1 MAVVLITVIETGG
14 ADVSLHD
21 DLILNWAFL
30 DTVTQRSN
38 IDLWLA
44 ELEQWKTRAEAAEAA
59 LAAVPVEAIYYVWLA
74 AVAHSCDNGNYASKD
89 VIAVDIWLAAQHV
102 KPWEV
107 QPCPKCKGTGY
118 RYNIYGEMAE
128 CMDCGARGEAQP

>member
-1 MAVVLITVIETGG
+1 
-14 ADVSLHD
+14 VSLHD

-59 LAAVPVEAIYYVWLA
+59 LAAVPVEALRRTWQRDIHDDPADADAIDQWLA
-74 AVAHSCDNGNYASKD
+74 
-89 VIAVDIWLAAQHV
+89 Q
-102 KPWEV
+102 PEV
-107 QPCPKCKGTGY
+107 QP
-118 RYNIYGEMAE
+118 
-128 CMDCGARGEAQP
+128 